1 LQDQPRPQNYSY
13 LALLGKKMSQIQ
25 DDMNA
30 LDYALSTLIEAIPDI
45 IFLKNSENRYVT
57 VNEAA
62 RDFFEIQG
70 IDWRGKSDTEISNE
84 HPKIRATLEKCM
96 WQDQDDAS
104 EMHVIEECNL
114 NISGKL
120 RTLEIRK
127 VPIFGE
133 NGERKRLVVIA
144 HDITEE
150 RATQRNLR
158 IAEAAIELLDA
169 VVITDANN
177 RIVRVNHSFTTLTGY
192 FPEEVIG
199 KTSAI
204 LKSGR
209 HDKAFYKT
217 MWETLES
224 KKKWSGEIWDR
235 RKNGEIYPK
244 WLSIS
249 AVAGPDGA
257 IHNYVGAFTDL
268 SEHKEAKEEIHRLA
282 FYDPLTDLPNRRL
295 FRDRLELSLTKSTR
309 NLYYGAVLMVDLD
322 NFKRINDTKGHA
334 TGDRLLIEVAQ
345 RLRTCV
351 REGDTVARLGG
362 DEFVIMLEFLSQD
375 AKLAAIQAEVVGR
388 KILNSIDQDFLISGQ
403 SIHTSLSVGISLFTM
418 PTTSSEELLKRAD
431 AAMYQAKSAGR
442 NTMCFF
448 DPKLHASLEHR
459 LAIESELRKA
469 LPENQF
475 KLYFQAQV
483 THQDQVLSAEVLLRW
498 EHPQRGFVS
507 PEEFIPIAE
516 ETGLILPIGYWVLIT
531 ACQQLKAWEANHLTN
546 HLSLSINVSARE
558 FGQPDF
564 VEQVCKVLDETC
576 AKASLLKIE
585 ITESLLIKDINDT
598 IKKMESLKL
607 LGIRFSVDDFGT
619 GYSSLSYLK
628 KLPISQLKID
638 RSFVQEIDTN
648 ESDAIIAQT
657 IIGMA
662 NNLGISVIAEGVET
676 EEQRSC
682 LESYRCATYQGFLF
696 SKPVPLEEFESLVS
710 KTMKRKALF

>member
-1 LQDQPRPQNYSY
+1 
-13 LALLGKKMSQIQ
+13 MSQIQ

-70 IDWRGKSDTEISNE
+70 IDWSGKSDTEISNE

-96 WQDQDDAS
+96 WQDHDDAS

-217 MWETLES
+217 MWETLAN

-375 AKLAAIQAEVVGR
+375 AKLASIQAEVVGR
-388 KILNSIDQDFLISGQ
+388 KILSSIDQDFLISGQ

-648 ESDAIIAQT
+648 ENDAIIAQT

>member
-1 LQDQPRPQNYSY
+1 MR
-13 LALLGKKMSQIQ
+13 QIQ

-96 WQDQDDAS
+96 WQDHDDAS

-169 VVITDANN
+169 VVVTDANN

-217 MWETLES
+217 MWETLAN

-334 TGDRLLIEVAQ
+334 TGDHLLIEVAQ

-388 KILNSIDQDFLISGQ
+388 KILSSIDQDFLISGQ

-469 LPENQF
+469 LPENQL

-516 ETGLILPIGYWVLIT
+516 ETGLILPIGNWVLIT

-546 HLSLSINVSARE
+546 HLSLSVNVSARE

-648 ESDAIIAQT
+648 ENDAIIAQT